1 MLSGTISVA
10 EQKQGKIRNIIPA
23 LLIVLLVG
31 SVYITQLIFQEISK
45 SFNID
50 ILDARFVF
58 SLSCFFYAI
67 SFFIFGP
74 LSDKVSTRLL
84 VSFGC
89 IGTIFCLAISVAIH
103 SFNIYLFIMSLTG
116 FFAASVPAA
125 LFAYTAKNTP
135 NEKLPEAMGMLIS
148 ASIIGIIFSRSIVA
162 MLTDIWSWQFAFSI
176 YAILIFF
183 ASISIPFVIKRE
195 TGSSISI
202 SVGSTYLNAGKL
214 LLNKTVLIFLLVGFL
229 LFFIYL
235 GISSILTFY
244 LKDAPFY
251 LTSTVLGWLNFAGIS
266 AVIGATITGK
276 LSQFISDK
284 NLLLFCL
291 LCVTAS
297 VITIGYS
304 TNLFFIALGIF
315 CLFLFVFAIQPI
327 IISMLNKI
335 VPHNS
340 RGTISSLYLL
350 SCLAGGSIGTYLLG
364 ILYESLNWR
373 GLIITCITLALINI
387 AFALLGIKI
396 IKNRK

>member
-125 LFAYTAKNTP
+125 LFAYTAKNTS

>member
-1 MLSGTISVA
+1 MLSGTIPVTD
-10 EQKQGKIRNIIPA
+10 QKQVKIKNIIPA

-74 LSDKVSTRLL
+74 LSDKLSTRLL

-89 IGTIFCLAISVAIH
+89 IGTIFCLAISVVID

-148 ASIIGIIFSRSIVA
+148 ASIIGIIFSRSVVA

-183 ASISIPFVIKRE
+183 ASISIPFVIKRG
-195 TGSSISI
+195 TSSSTDI

-214 LLNKTVLIFLLVGFL
+214 FLNKTVLIFLLVGFL

-244 LKDAPFY
+244 LKGAPFY

-276 LSQFISDK
+276 LSRFISEK

-291 LCVTAS
+291 LCVTAA

-304 TNLFFIALGIF
+304 TNLFCIALGIF

-364 ILYESLNWR
+364 IIYEHLNWN
-373 GLIITCITLALINI
+373 GLIIICITLALINI
-387 AFALLGIKI
+387 VFALLGIKI
-396 IKNRK
+396 IKK

>member
-148 ASIIGIIFSRSIVA
+148 ASIIGIIFSRSVVA

>member
-10 EQKQGKIRNIIPA
+10 AQKQGKIRNIIPA